1 MRYWIPLLG
10 ILLLT
15 GCGAVRERQEVETP
29 TAYEEAQTASLNE
42 LIEMI
47 NSRYASFDNLV
58 VSRLEVELTGG
69 SVEEGYLERYRK
81 ANGYLVAERP
91 QAIFVNILNPLTN
104 SSVLTMA
111 SRQER
116 FQVWIPSRNQYVT
129 GDTDVVSNEEN
140 PIYNVRPSH
149 ILEGIMIEPV
159 RTASKELKYYLEED
173 QDTRFK
179 YYVISI
185 VRVESGSPVLNL
197 VRRLWIERSEL
208 RLVRQQ
214 YYRNGSTVS
223 VVRYDLPLEV
233 EGALVSSLVT
243 IERPQDRYQIRFQ
256 FDPERVQIDQE
267 IKEGAFFIPQPPG
280 AELIEVDSNETE

>member
-1 MRYWIPLLG
+1 MKYWIPLLS

-15 GCGAVRERQEVETP
+15 GCGAVRERQQVETP
-29 TAYEEAQTASLNE
+29 PAYEEAQTASLSE
-42 LIEMI
+42 LIELI
-47 NSRYASFDNLV
+47 NSNYASFDNV
-58 VSRLEVELTGG
+58 IVSSFEVELTGG
-69 SVEEGYLERYRK
+69 SVDEGYLERYRK

-91 QAIFVNILNPLTN
+91 EAIFVNILNPLTN

-129 GDTDVVSNEEN
+129 GDTDVPSEEEN

-149 ILEGIMIEPV
+149 ILEGIMVDPV
-159 RTASKELKYYLEED
+159 PTVSEDLKYYLEED

-185 VRVESGSPVLNL
+185 VREEPNSPVLNL
-197 VRRLWIERSEL
+197 VRRLWIERSQMS
-208 RLVRQQ
+208 LVRQR
-214 YYRNGSTVS
+214 YYRDGSTVS
-223 VVRYDLPLEV
+223 VVYYGEPVEV
-233 EGALVSSLVT
+233 EGALVSSVVT

-256 FDPERVQIDQE
+256 FDPEKVQVDQE
-267 IKEGAFFIPQPPG
+267 IKEDAFFISQPPG